1 MLLPASQATSLG
13 RGDAWPLDDA
23 WLLGNAWPLDDASLL
38 NEASLL
44 DDDWLL
50 NDAWI
55 LDNSWPPSE
64 MARVLCCKISASIL
78 QEKLLVTPGGPEK
91 LPETAAVSS
100 GLEEVA
106 RVM

>member
-1 MLLPASQATSLG
+1 MLS
-13 RGDAWPLDDA
+13 
-23 WLLGNAWPLDDASLL
+23 
-38 NEASLL
+38 EA
-44 DDDWLL
+44 
-50 NDAWI
+50 
-55 LDNSWPPSE
+55 WPPSE
-64 MARVLCCKISASIL
+64 MARVFCCKISASML

>member
-1 MLLPASQATSLG
+1 MGFCS
-13 RGDAWPLDDA
+13 
-23 WLLGNAWPLDDASLL
+23 
-38 NEASLL
+38 
-44 DDDWLL
+44 
-50 NDAWI
+50 
-55 LDNSWPPSE
+55 
-64 MARVLCCKISASIL
+64 KISASML